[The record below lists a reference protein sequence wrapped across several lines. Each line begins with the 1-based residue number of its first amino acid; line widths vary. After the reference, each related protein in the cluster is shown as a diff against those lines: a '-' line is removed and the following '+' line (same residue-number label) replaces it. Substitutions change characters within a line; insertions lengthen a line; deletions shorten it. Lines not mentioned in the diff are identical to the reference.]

1 MFEFGNNENR
11 DRDFREMK
19 IKSADSY
26 DSGKT
31 ENIEKNDNEINNNNN
46 FSKILSTQDQNY
58 DKKEINNKVFTTK
71 KKQSAQI
78 LKEIIGKSRDF
89 DSKNNKNKKNNMKNN
104 DNDDESDFSDEEE
117 ELEKNR
123 KDKEMYERQDGRSRE
138 RGSGGNNVLFQD
150 DIDNEELSDEDEE
163 VCTVRTFP
171 S

>member
-26 DSGKT
+26 DSGKM
-31 ENIEKNDNEINNNNN
+31 ENKEKNDNEINNNNN

-58 DKKEINNKVFTTK
+58 NKKEINNKVFTTK

-89 DSKNNKNKKNNMKNN
+89 DSKNKKNNIKNNYNENDNN
-104 DNDDESDFSDEEE
+104 DNNNSSS
-117 ELEKNR
+117 KN
-123 KDKEMYERQDGRSRE
+123 KNDSHYHT
-138 RGSGGNNVLFQD
+138 NL
-150 DIDNEELSDEDEE
+150 
-163 VCTVRTFP
+163 
-171 S
+171 